1 MTEAQTIQDIVKSQ
15 QVFDIHGNPAIA
27 LPEGYE
33 LADLEHFL
41 PAPRRIRQNVKL
53 LSADSFIQYCA
64 KFATDASV
72 ILADANQTKLTA
84 QLDYHAD
91 PATPDWCSHSAVYQ
105 CVKSKP
111 WKIWEEH
118 NEKAMGQEAFAEFLE
133 DRAGDIITP
142 TGAELLEIATKFQV
156 IRKAVFGSAIRLA
169 TGEFQFNYSDEND
182 KGTIEVPEVITLGL
196 APFHNGESYEVQARL
211 RYRLREGK
219 LAFTFKL
226 INPERVIED
235 AFNSVVESVKAGV
248 TEATVYD
255 AQA

>member
-1 MTEAQTIQDIVKSQ
+1 MTEAQTIFDIVKSNQ
-15 QVFDIHGNPAIA
+15 LLNVNGTPALA
-27 LPEGYE
+27 MPEGYE

-118 NEKAMGQEAFAEFLE
+118 DETAMGQEAFAEFLE
-133 DRAGDIITP
+133 DRAGDIVTP
-142 TGAELLEIATKFQV
+142 SYPNRCGIAGN
-156 IRKAVFGSAIRLA
+156 R
-169 TGEFQFNYSDEND
+169 D
-182 KGTIEVPEVITLGL
+182 
-196 APFHNGESYEVQARL
+196 
-211 RYRLREGK
+211 
-219 LAFTFKL
+219 
-226 INPERVIED
+226 
-235 AFNSVVESVKAGV
+235 
-248 TEATVYD
+248 
-255 AQA
+255 